1 MDGVVISTTEKISVY
16 EWTHTVHT
24 HVVQGSTVPSFI
36 YPLVDSFSLECKP
49 QVSVL
54 VTNILSALKMSWH
67 KIFNKWSLNKWI
79 NHCLRCTMWTEK
91 KKTTV
96 HNLKVILP
104 PTVSDYLGQERALM
118 LLPPSY
124 SYCEDL
130 VCGLLQKLEK
140 ELANEWFS

>member
-1 MDGVVISTTEKISVY
+1 MDGVVISTIEKISGY

-36 YPLVDSFSLECKP
+36 YSLVDSFSLEYKP
-49 QVSVL
+49 HVSVL
-54 VTNILSALKMSWH
+54 VTNILSALKRSWH
-67 KIFNKWSLNKWI
+67 KIHNKWSLNKWI
-79 NHCLRCTMWTEK
+79 NHCLRKK
-91 KKTTV
+91 KKTCGQKKKKTKTV
-96 HNLKVILP
+96 YNLNAILP
-104 PTVSDYLGQERALM
+104 PAVSDYLGQERALM

-140 ELANEWFS
+140 ELPN